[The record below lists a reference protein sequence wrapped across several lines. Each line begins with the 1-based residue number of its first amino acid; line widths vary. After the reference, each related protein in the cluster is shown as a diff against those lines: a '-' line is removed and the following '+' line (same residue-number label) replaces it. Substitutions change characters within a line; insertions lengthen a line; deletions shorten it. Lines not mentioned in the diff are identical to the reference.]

1 MTRTGR
7 GFDTLRGEVLKELN
21 NLNIRLTRCQC
32 GRKSAAAVWACCSC
46 RGVGVILFV
55 NPRNL
60 RNLSAA
66 VAAGQVWVCRR
77 GDRDWD
83 TETVSQSLVLSTCSV
98 TIHSRRVIIASRRVI
113 ITKRR
118 GITAKRR
125 MKVPFVIVAG
135 RLVVVDPP
143 MQ

>member
-1 MTRTGR
+1 M
-7 GFDTLRGEVLKELN
+7 LKELN

-83 TETVSQSLVLSTCSV
+83 TETVSQSVPGPPAAEAATCSV
-98 TIHSRRVIIASRRVI
+98 AIHSKRVISDYSEH
-113 ITKRR
+113 K
-118 GITAKRR
+118 GDWSFCDCCGQ
-125 MKVPFVIVAG
+125 PGAG
-135 RLVVVDPP
+135 RRDAVIFIYCTAELL
-143 MQ
+143 QK